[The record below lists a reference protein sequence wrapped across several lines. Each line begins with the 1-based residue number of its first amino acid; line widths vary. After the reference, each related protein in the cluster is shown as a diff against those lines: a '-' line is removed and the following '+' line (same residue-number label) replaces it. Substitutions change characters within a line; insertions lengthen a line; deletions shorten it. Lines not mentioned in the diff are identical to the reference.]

1 MKRGY
6 LVMAQG
12 ADYVLMA
19 ESLARSIKRSQSEV
33 SSISIITDQKKVDKT
48 LFDKVIKLKNDIS
61 GNAEWKIHNRCKFYD
76 LTPYDETVI
85 LDADMLFIDDV
96 SHWWKLMSKYE
107 FLYTKDVTTV
117 RGDKSTS
124 NPYREAFDANNLPY
138 VYSAFTYFK
147 KCNKAKTI
155 FDLVTSMMSNWEEWA
170 GRYAPEKKQEFPS
183 LDLAIAMAVDIL
195 DIAGECESPVDF
207 PTFTHMKSGC
217 QGWKHY
223 SEDWKVHLGIY
234 VTDGEIRL
242 GNHVQSG
249 ILHYVD
255 KDFIKETGL

>member
-1 MKRGY
+1 MSRGY

-12 ADYVLMA
+12 ADYLIMA
-19 ESLARSIKRSQSEV
+19 EALARSIKQSQSEV
-33 SSISIITDQKKVDKT
+33 INISIITDQTTVDQT
-48 LFDKVIKLKNDIS
+48 LFDKVIKLENDIS
-61 GNAEWKIHNRCKFYD
+61 GDATWKIHNRCKFYD

-96 SHWWKLMSKYE
+96 SHWWKLFSNYK
-107 FLYTKDVTTV
+107 FLYTKNVTTF
-117 RGDKSTS
+117 RGDIVKS

-147 KCNKAKTI
+147 KCDKSKSVFN
-155 FDLVTSMMSNWEEWA
+155 LVTSMMTNWDEWVD
-170 GRYAPEKKQEFPS
+170 RYAPEKKQEFPS
-183 LDLAIAMAVDIL
+183 LDLAIAMAIDIL
-195 DIAGECESPVDF
+195 DIASECESPLDF

-223 SEDWKVHLGIY
+223 NEDWKVHLGIY
-234 VTDGEIRL
+234 VTGNEIRL
-242 GNHVQSG
+242 GNYIQTG

-255 KDFIKETGL
+255 KTFITETGL

>member
-1 MKRGY
+1 MSQGY

-12 ADYVLMA
+12 ADYLKMA
-19 ESLARSIKRSQSEV
+19 TALAVSIAKSQTTV
-33 SSISIITDQKKVDKT
+33 NNISVITDQKVPKGHP
-48 LFDKVIKLKNDIS
+48 FDKVIKLKQDYS
-61 GNAEWKIHNRCKFYD
+61 GDSEWKIHNRAQFYN

-96 SHWWKLMSKYE
+96 SHWWDLMSNYE
-107 FLYTKDVTTV
+107 FFYTNKVKTY
-117 RGDKSTS
+117 RGDVVKT
-124 NPYREAFDANNLPY
+124 NPYRQTFVENKLSN

-147 KCNKAKTI
+147 QCDKAKSV
-155 FDLVTSMMSNWEEWA
+155 FDLVSSMMQNWEEWV

-183 LDLAIAMAVDIL
+183 LDLAIAMAVNIL
-195 DIAGECESPVDF
+195 DIAGECESPFDF

-217 QGWKHY
+217 QGWTY
-223 SEDWKVHLGIY
+223 YNEDWKTHLGVYI
-234 VTDGEIRL
+234 TDKIRL

-255 KDFIKETGL
+255 KSFIEEAGV